1 MARVKAETLSKALVE
16 KLAYVVV
23 EFLLVKRAVKLVRVD
38 AESLGEALVK
48 KSAELEVGLLSVELV
63 GVKANLM
70 EVKESALGAA
80 VVDRVVQL
88 EVKLLDITLRT
99 DALGEVL
106 FGNLEEVR
114 FDRLRVT
121 LAWVYSE
128 TLVE

>member
-1 MARVKAETLSKALVE
+1 
-16 KLAYVVV
+16 
-23 EFLLVKRAVKLVRVD
+23 LLFVKRAVKLVRVD
-38 AESLGEALVK
+38 AESLGDALVK

-70 EVKESALGAA
+70 ELKESALGAA
-80 VVDRVVQL
+80 VVDRVVEL
-88 EVKLLDITLRT
+88 EVKSLGITLRT
-99 DALGEVL
+99 ESLGKVL
-106 FGNLEEVR
+106 FGNLEEVL

>member
-1 MARVKAETLSKALVE
+1 ML
-16 KLAYVVV
+16 
-23 EFLLVKRAVKLVRVD
+23 FVKRAVKLVRVD
-38 AESLGEALVK
+38 AESLGDALVK

-70 EVKESALGAA
+70 ELKESALGAA
-80 VVDRVVQL
+80 VVDRVVEL
-88 EVKLLDITLRT
+88 EVKSLGITLRT
-99 DALGEVL
+99 ESLGKVL
-106 FGNLEEVR
+106 FGNLEEVL